1 MLLII
6 NEIDIISIIV
16 NKMLTDC
23 DQFIMTYVLNF
34 YLANDQF

>member
-23 DQFIMTYVLNF
+23 DQFIMTYVLSF
-34 YLANDQF
+34 DSANDQF